1 MDDLGIVYEWGNGQT
16 KPKTYDKITVRVIDM
31 AAGKSQNAFVTTKGK
46 VIGYGNIINGE
57 IPGITNAIKVAVTN
71 DSIIILTSDLKVYEY
86 KAGALNQIQITPKV
100 IDISA
105 NGTSVMLQTVDEE
118 TYVLGANT
126 NGELG
131 TGTNTIVTVPQKVNI
146 HGENTFG
153 ISAGINNT
161 YIIENTGNVYA
172 SGNNTYGQLGNGTR
186 TDELEHTLVGD
197 RDFKIEPKTAT
208 MKVRRHRRNKSY
220 R

>member
-1 MDDLGIVYEWGNGQT
+1 
-16 KPKTYDKITVRVIDM
+16 
-31 AAGKSQNAFVTTKGK
+31 
-46 VIGYGNIINGE
+46 
-57 IPGITNAIKVAVTN
+57 
-71 DSIIILTSDLKVYEY
+71 
-86 KAGALNQIQITPKV
+86 
-100 IDISA
+100 
-105 NGTSVMLQTVDEE
+105 MLQTVDEE

-131 TGTNTIVTVPQKVNI
+131 TGTNTIVTVLQKVNT

-186 TDELEHTLVGD
+186 NSELEHTLV
-197 RDFKIEPKTAT
+197 
-208 MKVRRHRRNKSY
+208 RR
-220 R
+220 